1 MKRSFLL
8 LILAAMLSYS
18 QQWKWPDKPKNVK
31 VLPGDITADQLHET
45 MDGYKDALGV
55 RCNFCHV
62 GEDGKPF
69 SEFDFVSDQV
79 PMKNI
84 TREMV
89 GLTNSIN
96 TTIKD
101 VFKGG
106 TEVPVQVTCATCHR
120 GAPVPER
127 IEELLWKKY
136 ELKGIAQAA
145 ALYREMRKLYYGSF
159 TYDFR
164 EHVLLDVAQRCE
176 REKKQIDDAIVL
188 TELNAEFFPESPRT
202 LNQLASMY
210 IEKKEPQK
218 AKPLIEKVL
227 ANDPNNR
234 YAKRLKTQIGN

>member
-1 MKRSFLL
+1 MKRSLL
-8 LILAAMLSYS
+8 LLFVLCVCLPA
-18 QQWKWPDKPKNVK
+18 QQWKWPEQPKNIT
-31 VLPGDITADQLHET
+31 VLPKDIKPDQLHET
-45 MDGYKDALGV
+45 MDMYRDALGV
-55 RCNFCHV
+55 RCTFCHV

-89 GLTNSIN
+89 RLTRSIN

-106 TEVPVQVTCATCHR
+106 TESPVEVTCATCHH

-127 IEELLWKKY
+127 IEDLLWKKY
-136 ELKGIAQAA
+136 ELKGIAAA
-145 ALYREMRKLYYGSF
+145 ATLYREMRKVYYGSF

-164 EHVLLDVAQRCE
+164 EHVLLEVAQRCE

-188 TELNAEFFPESPRT
+188 IELNAEYFPDSPRT
-202 LNQLASMY
+202 MTQLASMY
-210 IEKKEPQK
+210 IEKNEPQK
-218 AKPLIEKVL
+218 AKPLIEKAL
-227 ANDPNNR
+227 SIDPNNR
-234 YAKRLKTQIGN
+234 FAKRLQSQIGK

>member
-8 LILAAMLSYS
+8 LTLAAMLSYS
-18 QQWKWPDKPKNVK
+18 QQWKWPDKPKNAK
-31 VLPGDITADQLHET
+31 VLPADITADQLHET
-45 MDGYKDALGV
+45 MDGYRDALGV

-89 GLTNSIN
+89 RLTNSIN
-96 TTIKD
+96 ATIKD

-106 TEVPVQVTCATCHR
+106 TAAPLEVTCVTCHR
-120 GAPVPER
+120 GAPLPER
-127 IEELLWKKY
+127 TEDLLWKKY
-136 ELKGIAQAA
+136 ELKGITETV

-164 EHVLLDVAQRCE
+164 ERVLAEVAGRCE
-176 REKKQIDDAIVL
+176 REKKQIDDAIAL
-188 TELNAEFFPESPRT
+188 MELNAEFFPDSPRT
-202 LNQLASMY
+202 LTQLASMY
-210 IEKKEPQK
+210 IEKKDLQK
-218 AKPLIEKVL
+218 AKPLIEKAL
-227 ANDPNNR
+227 SIDPNNR
-234 YAKRLKTQIGN
+234 FAKRLKTQIGN